1 MDPAIKQISDSI
13 LNAVQDPNTLG
24 VINSGNSAVDGA
36 FSASQNASFFDQ
48 GSKGIA
54 VGSAQI
60 DQNQRENAAR
70 EIKKIKEQQDDI
82 KDPSKYKIERKAD
95 GGFAFYGP
103 DGKEVGIDNYTKNTG
118 VRAVD
123 ILKDSEN
130 PIDMQY
136 LDEYDNLR
144 GLIQAVNDGDD
155 TFVAAFQQKNP
166 DLAGRTP
173 DDYMKAFTA
182 RYPHIYGTGTYE
194 DTRRN
199 FGKTLF
205 QRVDPLATDSG
216 FDLSAL
222 AG

>member
-24 VINSGNSAVDGA
+24 VINSGNAGVDQA
-36 FSASQNASFFDQ
+36 FSATQNASFFDQ
-48 GSKGIA
+48 GSRGIA

-70 EIKKIKEQQDDI
+70 EMQKLKEQQDDI

-95 GGFAFYGP
+95 GGFAFFGP

-118 VRAVD
+118 VRAAD

-144 GLIQAVNDGDD
+144 GLMQAINNGDSA
-155 TFVAAFQQKNP
+155 FVSAFNKKNP
-166 DLAGRTP
+166 QLAGSNP
-173 DDYMKAFTA
+173 DSLMQAFTK

-194 DTRRN
+194 DTRKN
-199 FGKTLF
+199 FGNTLF
-205 QRVDPLATDSG
+205 QRVDPLETDGG